1 MDLRK
6 IRRDLIQVVELVEGW
21 TTQSEISDLERDLA
35 LDKIR
40 AAYEAIRFDGVRR
53 EPMPQPNVSSEPT
66 VPVAPVVPVVPTTPE
81 PPTAPEPGDAEEDDE
96 PEVEIELIMA
106 DDALPE
112 SFLSEDFAVDS
123 DAEEDDEPEEDLSDG
138 EYDDVEPIEEEDDE
152 PSEEGEEQEPII
164 APAPEPAPAP
174 MPEPTPAPEPAPA
187 PMPEPTPAPEPAPA
201 PMPTAEP
208 IEEQAEEPT
217 EPSNDGSLEQL
228 LFGFEAPAPKR
239 VRRRSVM
246 MSLYNDEPKGTP
258 AEPRA
263 TQSAPA
269 AESATPKPTATPAEP
284 TPAPKSEPIAPKPT
298 PAPAPKPTPKVESMP
313 YVVAPKPMEEID
325 AEAVL
330 GEVLM
335 PDVQTLGD
343 TLGCSTS
350 VADTTPISSLRRA
363 IAVADKF
370 MIMRE
375 LFDGNEQAYNR
386 AIEVLDGYDNFDD
399 CMVHIVENYS
409 WRTTS
414 EGARLIIDLLQRKFQ
429 QK

>member
-21 TTQSEISDLERDLA
+21 TTQSEISGLERDLA

-53 EPMPQPNVSSEPT
+53 EPIPRPSATVAPA
-66 VPVAPVVPVVPTTPE
+66 VPVEPTTPE
-81 PPTAPEPGDAEEDDE
+81 PQPAPAPELGDAEEDGE

-112 SFLSEDFAVDS
+112 SFLSENFTMES
-123 DAEEDDEPEEDLSDG
+123 DADDDESEEELSDG
-138 EYDDVEPIEEEDDE
+138 EYDDVKPIDEDEEVDE
-152 PSEEGEEQEPII
+152 PTEEVEEVEVQ
-164 APAPEPAPAP
+164 APVAV
-174 MPEPTPAPEPAPA
+174 PTPA

-208 IEEQAEEPT
+208 EIKPSEEQT
-217 EPSNDGSLEQL
+217 EAQSGGSTLEQL
-228 LFGFEAPAPKR
+228 LFGYEAPAPKR

-246 MSLYNDEPKGTP
+246 MSLYNDEPKSAP
-258 AEPRA
+258 AEPLA
-263 TQSAPA
+263 TPSEPVAERPAPA
-269 AESATPKPTATPAEP
+269 PQPS
-284 TPAPKSEPIAPKPT
+284 TPAPEPINATQNIEPT
-298 PAPAPKPTPKVESMP
+298 PAPKPTPKVEPMP

-335 PDVQTLGD
+335 PEVQTLGD
-343 TLGCSTS
+343 ALGYGTS
-350 VADTTPISSLRRA
+350 VADSAPVASLRRA

-375 LFDGNEQAYNR
+375 LFNGNEQAFDS
-386 AIEVLDGYDNFDD
+386 AIEALDSYDNFDD

-409 WRTTS
+409 WRTTN

>member
-21 TTQSEISDLERDLA
+21 TTQSEISGLERDLA

-53 EPMPQPNVSSEPT
+53 EPTPQPNVSSEPE
-66 VPVAPVVPVVPTTPE
+66 VPAVAVAPVAPSVPTTPE
-81 PPTAPEPGDAEEDDE
+81 SGDEE

-106 DDALPE
+106 EDELAE
-112 SFLSEDFAVDS
+112 SFLSEDFAEESEDL
-123 DAEEDDEPEEDLSDG
+123 AEESEDDDEESEEDLSYG
-138 EYDDVEPIEEEDDE
+138 EYDDVEPIDEEEDDE
-152 PSEEGEEQEPII
+152 PTEEQVEEPTKEQEPI
-164 APAPEPAPAP
+164 AAPEP
-174 MPEPTPAPEPAPA
+174 EPV
-187 PMPEPTPAPEPAPA
+187 PA

-208 IEEQAEEPT
+208 IEEQAEEQT
-217 EPSNDGSLEQL
+217 KPSNDGSLEQL

-246 MSLYNDEPKGTP
+246 MSLYNDEPKS
-258 AEPRA
+258 EPIAR
-263 TQSAPA
+263 
-269 AESATPKPTATPAEP
+269 KPEP
-284 TPAPKSEPIAPKPT
+284 TPAPKPT
-298 PAPAPKPTPKVESMP
+298 PAPTPKPTPKVEPMP

-343 TLGCSTS
+343 TLGCNTS

-363 IAVADKF
+363 ISVADKF

-375 LFDGNEQAYNR
+375 LFDGSEQAYNR